1 LPEPLL
7 TILKLCALALLYLF
21 FLRVLRAVWAEVSP
35 VRLAAA
41 TPAPPRSRTGGK
53 GAPRRPKPKRPK
65 PGRGGHG
72 NALIVVEPEAQ
83 AGTRHPLGDEITL
96 GRAAGCTITL
106 EDNYVSQLHA
116 RIFRKDGAVY
126 VEDLGST
133 NGTYVNSQKLTGT
146 ALVKRGDLVR
156 IGSTVLEVDP

>member
-35 VRLAAA
+35 ARVLAPLSA
-41 TPAPPRSRTGGK
+41 PVGPRPPRPKGRRPMPRRGK
-53 GAPRRPKPKRPK
+53 G
-65 PGRGGHG
+65 GG
-72 NALIVVEPEAQ
+72 NALIVVEPEDA
-83 AGTRHPLGDEITL
+83 AGTRHPLGDEVTV

-106 EDNYVSQLHA
+106 EDNYASQLHA
-116 RIFRKDGAVY
+116 RIFRTDDAVF

-133 NGTYVNSQKLTGT
+133 NGTYVNGQKLTGT

>member
-35 VRLAAA
+35 ARIAA
-41 TPAPPRSRTGGK
+41 PVAPPMGQRG
-53 GAPRRPKPKRPK
+53 PRPKAKRPK
-65 PGRGGHG
+65 ARRGRSGG
-72 NALIVVEPEAQ
+72 NALIVVEPEPA
-83 AGTRHPLGDEITL
+83 AGTRYPLGDEVTV
-96 GRAAGCTITL
+96 GRAAGCTVTL

-116 RIFRKDGAVY
+116 RIFRKDDALF

-133 NGTYVNSQKLTGT
+133 NGTYVNGQKLSST

-156 IGSTVLEVDP
+156 SGSTVLEVDP